1 MILGVL
7 AALAVEAT
15 VVPQS
20 LEQLTD
26 RANVV
31 VRATVATQ
39 QSARAP
45 GPAGIYTFTALRVV
59 ETLKGS
65 APEVVRVRQAGGTV
79 GRETVQLSGDAARA
93 PGEEVLVFLAC
104 RPEQTTC
111 AVVGLAQGKFHLQ
124 AASDGS
130 VQASR
135 DFAQTEFVHGDPPS
149 AGPEAY
155 AVLAQRIR
163 ARVGATH

>member
-1 MILGVL
+1 MTLGVV
-7 AALAVEAT
+7 AALAVAAT

-26 RANVV
+26 RATVV
-31 VRATVATQ
+31 VRATVASQ
-39 QSARAP
+39 ESARAP
-45 GPAGIYTFTALRVV
+45 GPAGIYTFTELRVV

-79 GRETVQLSGDAARA
+79 GRETVQLSGDASLA
-93 PGEEVLVFLAC
+93 PGEDVLVFLSC

-111 AVVGLAQGKFHLQ
+111 AVVALAQGKFHLQ
-124 AASDGS
+124 GATDGS

-149 AGPEAY
+149 AGPERY
-155 AVLAQRIR
+155 AALAQRIR
-163 ARVGATH
+163 ARAGAMR